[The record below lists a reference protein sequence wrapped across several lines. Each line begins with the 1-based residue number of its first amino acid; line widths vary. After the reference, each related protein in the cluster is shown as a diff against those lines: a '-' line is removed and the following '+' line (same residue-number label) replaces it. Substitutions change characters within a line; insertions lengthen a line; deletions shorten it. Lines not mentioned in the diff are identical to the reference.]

1 MVIHKVTTFTMGV
14 MQRYTLTEQK
24 FVVNY
29 IDLTSEEVYINRVEK
44 LHELSKKDCPNIC
57 NY

>member
-1 MVIHKVTTFTMGV
+1 MGV

-29 IDLTSEEVYINRVEK
+29 IDLTSEEVYINRVENYMNY
-44 LHELSKKDCPNIC
+44 LKKIVLIYVTIKIKNL
-57 NY
+57 NYDFF